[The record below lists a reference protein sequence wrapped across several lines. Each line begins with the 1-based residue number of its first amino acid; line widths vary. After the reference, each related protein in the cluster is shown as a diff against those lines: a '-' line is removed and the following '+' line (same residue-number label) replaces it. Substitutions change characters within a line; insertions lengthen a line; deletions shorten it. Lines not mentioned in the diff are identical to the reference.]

1 MSVSS
6 TDVHVPRVVL
16 STRHIFILGERVACT
31 SIVVESS
38 SYCFVGHF
46 TGALVFVGHFTDGHF
61 FFVGVAVGTLH
72 VGMREGLGKTQVML
86 SYV

>member
-1 MSVSS
+1 MQAIVNKKFSVK
-6 TDVHVPRVVL
+6 TNAAKTNKTQPNKRL
-16 STRHIFILGERVACT
+16 K
-31 SIVVESS
+31 IVEIELLL
-38 SYCFVGHF
+38 FL

>member
-1 MSVSS
+1 MQRKTFVKMKFSVKTNAAK
-6 TDVHVPRVVL
+6 TDKTKPNKRL
-16 STRHIFILGERVACT
+16 E
-31 SIVVESS
+31 IVEIKLLL
-38 SYCFVGHF
+38 FL